1 MHQPLL
7 TMTNYIVVPFSTG
20 RRGELVPGRTQ
31 NLVDRHQAI
40 LAAGKMSHYR
50 TGVLVLEQIADLEG
64 RRWPEPKLVASFG
77 RIPQDILD
85 ALEVDERLAA

>member
-1 MHQPLL
+1 MRQPLL
-7 TMTNYIVVPFSTG
+7 TMTNYIVAPFSVG

-40 LAAGKMSHYR
+40 RAASKMGRYR
-50 TGVLVLEQIADLEG
+50 VGVMVLEQIADLEG

-77 RIPQDILD
+77 RIPQDVLD
-85 ALEVDERLAA
+85 ALEVDEQLAA